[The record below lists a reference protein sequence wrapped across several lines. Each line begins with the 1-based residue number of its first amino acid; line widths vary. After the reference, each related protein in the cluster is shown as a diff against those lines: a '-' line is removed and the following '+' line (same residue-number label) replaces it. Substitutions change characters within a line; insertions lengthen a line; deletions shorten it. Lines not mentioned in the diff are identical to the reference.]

1 MKCVSSTCRHN
12 AEREN
17 QREPAMSEYQYYRF
31 ECVNSSLSVPQ
42 RNRLRNISSRADIT
56 SHFFCVQY
64 HYGDLK
70 ADPETLMMDLFDIG
84 FYYANWGQV
93 NAYLKLPAGTIP
105 SDFKV
110 IDAEFYVS
118 FVESEQ
124 GQLLIFTLEDDYRYR
139 DDEDAESFMLD
150 LAALRAELLAGDYRV
165 LYFHWLSRAYDDMA
179 LEPLPLIAFDFHQ
192 LTPAQL
198 AFTALFDIPLQSI
211 RALHLLLRSMPA
223 HVPQT
228 TVLTAQQQVAR
239 LSDVDKDALLC
250 RLFAEGQLSRIQAI
264 DQLKELKPQVNF
276 SYWVTGLLLQPF
288 WSVAEME
295 VKQEERAAKT
305 ERLAQEAQK
314 RNEYLEA
321 VYNERENY
329 WKRAFEEASR
339 GCASGYD
346 QATLS
351 LQTLFYAYQIKFL
364 ENDFILPFQF
374 FIQKNL
380 KRKALLK
387 RLASLSQVL
396 S

>member
-1 MKCVSSTCRHN
+1 
-12 AEREN
+12 
-17 QREPAMSEYQYYRF
+17 
-31 ECVNSSLSVPQ
+31 
-42 RNRLRNISSRADIT
+42 
-56 SHFFCVQY
+56 
-64 HYGDLK
+64 
-70 ADPETLMMDLFDIG
+70 
-84 FYYANWGQV
+84 
-93 NAYLKLPAGTIP
+93 
-105 SDFKV
+105 
-110 IDAEFYVS
+110 
-118 FVESEQ
+118 
-124 GQLLIFTLEDDYRYR
+124 
-139 DDEDAESFMLD
+139 
-150 LAALRAELLAGDYRV
+150 
-165 LYFHWLSRAYDDMA
+165 
-179 LEPLPLIAFDFHQ
+179 
-192 LTPAQL
+192 
-198 AFTALFDIPLQSI
+198 
-211 RALHLLLRSMPA
+211 
-223 HVPQT
+223 
-228 TVLTAQQQVAR
+228 QQQVAR

-305 ERLAQEAQK
+305 ERLAQEAQI

>member
-1 MKCVSSTCRHN
+1 
-12 AEREN
+12 
-17 QREPAMSEYQYYRF
+17 MSEYQYYRF

-250 RLFAEGQLSRIQAI
+250 RLFDEGKIFAADAYVLLRTQETPIEYSH
-264 DQLKELKPQVNF
+264 
-276 SYWVTGLLLQPF
+276 WVTVASLHPF
-288 WSVAEME
+288 WHVAEKE
-295 VKQEERAAKT
+295 VMQEDRMAEA
-305 ERLAQEAQK
+305 ERLARETLL
-314 RNEYLEA
+314 RNEHLEA
-321 VYNERENY
+321 VYKAHQSH
-329 WKRAFEEASR
+329 WDSAFEEAAR

-346 QATLS
+346 NASRTL
-351 LQTLFYAYQIKFL
+351 QVLFDAYQLKQSSSEFKQ
-364 ENDFILPFQF
+364 NFDVFIS
-374 FIQKNL
+374 KN
-380 KRKALLK
+380 KQRKALIK
-387 RLASLSQVL
+387 RLEPLQKIVL
-396 S
+396 SL